1 MEMYYA
7 GIGEMKVVHNPHQLI
22 IVGLGSCI
30 GLSLYDRIAKV
41 GGMAHIMLPEG
52 NNNGNNGQ

>member
-1 MEMYYA
+1 MYYA